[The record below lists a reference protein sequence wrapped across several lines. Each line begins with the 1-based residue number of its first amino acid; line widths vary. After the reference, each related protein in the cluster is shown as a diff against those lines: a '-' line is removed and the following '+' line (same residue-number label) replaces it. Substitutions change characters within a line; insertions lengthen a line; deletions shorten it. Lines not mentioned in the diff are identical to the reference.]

1 VSDEPDGRAA
11 NDGPGYAV
19 IDIDGVVSDARHRL
33 RFLDRRPKDWDA
45 FFAAAPNDPVL
56 PEGRAV
62 VEELATRGHE
72 IVWLT
77 GRPERCR
84 QDTLDWLDRSALP
97 PGRLHMRRDGDRRP
111 ARQTKLEVLRR
122 LELARPVT
130 VMVDDDDLVVRTL
143 RAAGFTVLHATWMTA
158 QPTLFDAQE
167 NEGRT

>member
-1 VSDEPDGRAA
+1 M
-11 NDGPGYAV
+11 NDHADVLGYAV

-33 RFLDRRPKDWDA
+33 GHLDRRPKDWDA
-45 FFAAAPNDPVL
+45 FFAAAPDDPVL

-62 VEELATRGHE
+62 VEELVSRGHE

-84 QDTLDWLDRSALP
+84 RDTADWLHRNGLP
-97 PGRLHMRRDGDRRP
+97 AGRLFMRGNHDRRP

-122 LELARPVT
+122 LEQDRSVA
-130 VMVDDDDLVVRTL
+130 VMVDDDDLVVGTL
-143 RAAGFTVLHATWMTA
+143 REAGFSVVHATWMAA

-167 NEGRT
+167 TEGRT

>member
-1 VSDEPDGRAA
+1 MTEAVL
-11 NDGPGYAV
+11 GYAV
-19 IDIDGVVSDARHRL
+19 IDLDGVVSDARHRL
-33 RFLDRRPKDWDA
+33 GYLEHRPKDWDG
-45 FFAAAPNDPVL
+45 FFAAAPDDPVL

-62 VEELATRGHE
+62 VAELVERGHE

-84 QDTLDWLDRSALP
+84 RDTVDWIDRMGLP
-97 PGRLHMRRDGDRRP
+97 GGRLYMRGNHDRRP

-122 LELARPVT
+122 LQLSRPVD
-130 VMVDDDDLVVRTL
+130 VRVDDDDAVVRTL
-143 RAAGFTVLHATWMTA
+143 REAGFNVLHATWMTA

>member
-1 VSDEPDGRAA
+1 MTEIDL
-11 NDGPGYAV
+11 GYAV
-19 IDIDGVVSDARHRL
+19 IDLDGVVSDARHRL
-33 RFLDRRPKDWDA
+33 GFLDRKPKDWDG
-45 FFAAAPNDPVL
+45 FFAAAPDDAVL

-62 VEELATRGHE
+62 VEQLVQRGHE

-84 QDTLDWLDRSALP
+84 RDTLDWIDRNELP
-97 PGRLHMRRDGDRRP
+97 AGRLFMRGNHDRRP

-122 LELARPVT
+122 LEASRPIA

-143 RAAGFTVLHATWMTA
+143 RAAGFTVLHATWMSA